1 MTSDP
6 ISPPADDIRQPVSQ
20 LSNTEPARPPSP
32 APEPAAAPDPRRW
45 WTLAAVATAQLM
57 VGLDLT
63 IMNIALPSA
72 QRSLHMSDPTRQ
84 WVITAFALGYGSLL
98 LLGGRLTDLL
108 GRRRGLL
115 IGVTGFALASAL
127 GGIAGNPGTL
137 LTARALQGV
146 FGALMTPSVL
156 ASLAAAFPTPAERGK
171 AFGVYGTVM
180 GSSSGLGVMLGG
192 VLTEYLNW
200 RWCMF
205 VNLPIAAVAGAG
217 VLYAVRPVPR
227 APGVRVD
234 VVGALLAT
242 AGMAALVFGFSRAE
256 VDGWGAGVTIG
267 SLIAGVVLLAA
278 FLIAQTRISA
288 PLLPLRVLR
297 NRRRAGSYLAVLSLA
312 IGFFAALFFLTFYL
326 QDVLRY
332 SPVKAGLAFLP
343 LTVGLMAGV
352 RVVSRLLARA
362 PVRALLGPGLLTMA
376 VAVGLL
382 GLLRTDSGYWSHVFP
397 VFLLVGLGAGWVLV
411 TANSTATLNAGRDTA
426 TAGALVMTSQQ
437 IGASLGTALLST
449 IAGTAAAT
457 YHRAHPGA
465 TAATATVHGLNVA
478 SVGAAGALTVAAV
491 AVMAIAGS

>member
-1 MTSDP
+1 MTSEP
-6 ISPPADDIRQPVSQ
+6 ISPPADSLR
-20 LSNTEPARPPSP
+20 P
-32 APEPAAAPDPRRW
+32 APSQPSTTSTTDADPRRW

-84 WVITAFALGYGSLL
+84 WVITAFALCYGSLL
-98 LLGGRLTDLL
+98 LLGGRLADLL
-108 GRRRGLL
+108 GRRGGLL
-115 IGVTGFALASAL
+115 AGVTGFALASAL
-127 GGIAGNPGTL
+127 GGVAVNSGTL
-137 LTARALQGV
+137 VAARALQGA

-205 VNLPIAAVAGAG
+205 VNLLFAVAAGAG
-217 VLYAVRPVPR
+217 VLYAVRPVLC

-234 VVGALLAT
+234 LVGALLAT
-242 AGMAALVFGFSRAE
+242 TGLAALVFGFSRAE
-256 VDGWGAGVTIG
+256 VDGWGAGITIG
-267 SLIAGVVLLAA
+267 SLIAGLVLLAV
-278 FLIAQTRISA
+278 FLIAQRRIAA

-312 IGFFAALFFLTFYL
+312 VGMFAALFFLTFYL
-326 QDVLRY
+326 QNVLRY

-343 LTVGLMAGV
+343 LTAGLMAGV
-352 RVVSRLLARA
+352 RLVSRLLARA
-362 PVRALLGPGLLTMA
+362 PVRALLGPGLLTLA
-376 VAVGLL
+376 LGTGLL

-397 VFLLVGLGAGWVLV
+397 VFLLLGLGAGWVLV
-411 TANSTATLNAGRDTA
+411 AANSTATLGAGRDTA

-449 IAGTAAAT
+449 VAGTAAAT
-457 YHRAHPGA
+457 YRRSHHGA
-465 TAATATVHGLNVA
+465 TAAAATVHGLNVA
-478 SVGAAGALTVAAV
+478 SIGAAGALAVAAV